1 MFCSDTFFNSFAF
14 LFNVEA
20 GFGGYDGQMTELWFL
35 YFIIFLTFN
44 LVLMN
49 LFIASMSTKYAESA
63 NLPAEVWKV
72 GVRRNYN
79 NSKPLSTGDVDEV
92 EKLHCFMENAR
103 RHFTIRN
110 FPACLLVTRML

>member
-1 MFCSDTFFNSFAF
+1 M
-14 LFNVEA
+14 
-20 GFGGYDGQMTELWFL
+20 
-35 YFIIFLTFN
+35 
-44 LVLMN
+44 
-49 LFIASMSTKYAESA
+49 
-63 NLPAEVWKV
+63 
-72 GVRRNYN
+72 RRNYN